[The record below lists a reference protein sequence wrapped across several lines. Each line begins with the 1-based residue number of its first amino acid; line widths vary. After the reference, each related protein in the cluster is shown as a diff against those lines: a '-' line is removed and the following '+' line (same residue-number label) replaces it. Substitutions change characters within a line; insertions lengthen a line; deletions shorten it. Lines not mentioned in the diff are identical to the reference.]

1 MLHKTR
7 AIALHSIKYSD
18 TSIIAHT
25 LTEKYGRQSFLIKGA
40 YSKKAAIKANLFAP
54 LNLLEMEVYY
64 KETAELQKLK
74 EAINHPPFQNIFT
87 DHRKSAI
94 AIFIAELLYR
104 TIREEAQ
111 NIPLFDFLTNSIQLL
126 DLETKSV
133 ADFHLVFMI
142 QFSKYTGFFP
152 SNNCTTENAFF
163 DLLQGKFTNEHS
175 SIGNTISRHE
185 SALLSG
191 LIESNY
197 ATVDKLKI
205 DHPSRIL
212 LLENLTTYYKLHIPG
227 MGSIKSLAVLKA
239 VFG

>member
-25 LTEKYGRQSFLIKGA
+25 LTEKYGRQTYLIKGA
-40 YSKKAAIKANLFAP
+40 YNKKAVIKANLFAP

-64 KETAELQKLK
+64 KESAELQKLK
-74 EAINHPPFQNIFT
+74 EAINHPPFQNIFN
-87 DHRKSAI
+87 DQRKSAI

-111 NIPLFDFLTNSIQLL
+111 NTPLFEFLTNSIQVL
-126 DLETKSV
+126 DLETKSIV
-133 ADFHLVFMI
+133 DFHLVFMI

-152 SNNCTTENAFF
+152 TNNYTNENAYF
-163 DLLQGKFTNEHS
+163 DLLQGKFTSEKVLH
-175 SIGNTISRHE
+175 GNTIPRNE
-185 SALLSG
+185 SEILSE
-191 LIESNY
+191 LINCNY
-197 ATVDKLKI
+197 SAVEKHHI
-205 DHPSRIL
+205 DHLTRIK
-212 LLENLTTYYKLHIPG
+212 LLENLVAYYKLHIPG
-227 MGSIKSLAVLKA
+227 MGIIKSLPVLKE